1 MRVKNLDIW
10 RVAKE
15 LLDRDA
21 VMALTNAVSRGEEAR
36 KVGDGETEAAWAR
49 IAKAVTE
56 LQKPQPDDGL
66 M

>member
-36 KVGDGETEAAWAR
+36 KAGDRETEAAWAR

-56 LQKPQPDDGL
+56 LQKPRPDDGL

>member
-1 MRVKNLDIW
+1 MAVKNLDIW

-21 VMALTNAVSRGEEAR
+21 ATALKEAINRVKDAR
-36 KVGDGETEAAWAR
+36 KANDTETEAVWVR

-56 LQKPQPDDGL
+56 LQKPK
-66 M
+66 